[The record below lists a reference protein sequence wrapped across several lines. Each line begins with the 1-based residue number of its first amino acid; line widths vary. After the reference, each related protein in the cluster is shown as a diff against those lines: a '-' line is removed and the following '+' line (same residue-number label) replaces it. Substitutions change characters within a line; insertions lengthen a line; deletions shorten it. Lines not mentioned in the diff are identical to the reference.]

1 MSALAQPAGVAT
13 PLAALDPR
21 LAGDVLAHLEAQL
34 QSTTR
39 LLHAVLAQ
47 GVAIRQQDVDAVVR
61 LVAAFQAELE
71 RRARLEEDRARLLAR
86 AGALLNTAPGAV
98 TLTQLTALM
107 APHEAE
113 LAHAR
118 SAELQGLLAELT
130 REHACN
136 QALMRQ
142 ELAFLDHLLR
152 LVDPSAPANS
162 GGYTAGGIRVG
173 VTTTETT
180 AGGGVARTNL
190 HALDLQA

>member
-1 MSALAQPAGVAT
+1 MSALAIQQAPAQ
-13 PLAALDPR
+13 DPR

-47 GVAIRQQDVDAVVR
+47 GVAIRAQDVDGVVR
-61 LVAAFQAELE
+61 QVSAFQAELE

-86 AGALLNTAPGAV
+86 AGALLNTTPQAV
-98 TLTQLTALM
+98 TLSQLTALM
-107 APHEAE
+107 TPDDAA
-113 LAHAR
+113 LAAGR

-142 ELAFLDHLLR
+142 ELSFLDHLLR
-152 LVDPSAPANS
+152 LVDPSAPGDTGA
-162 GGYTAGGIRVG
+162 YTAGGMRSAPGAHGGI
-173 VTTTETT
+173 T
-180 AGGGVARTNL
+180 ATDTRSL
-190 HALDLQA
+190 RALDLQA